1 MPVHN
6 LIAPVAVMYDATIN
20 KLTSNGGPHSFSEF
34 FKMTFDSENKN
45 KGPHKIIGALTV
57 NLQKPGYRLTSKDH
71 DIVMNMMRALSHT
84 CSLPLTDDKGSKR
97 EFEVVDWILLTL
109 RGECPGAKRPYMF
122 PDDIQEQAAIV
133 TAMLESLPKPS
144 TPLPVT
150 PLMSPPPIPTSRRT
164 GTPRKP
170 SVRHQRPF
178 ADDPFTTALMR
189 NINVTGGAV
198 GQPRAYAIRDLTQK
212 KPSNVVGHNGISIG
226 QWWPF
231 RACMIRDGAH
241 GASQGGID
249 GGEKSGA
256 YAIVVAGGKSTL
268 ASTDAANTQRR

>member
-20 KLTSNGGPHSFSEF
+20 KPTSDEGPHSFSEF

-45 KGPHKIIGALTV
+45 KAPHKIIGALTV
-57 NLQKPGYRLTSKDH
+57 NLQKFNYRLTSKEH
-71 DIVMNMMRALSHT
+71 DMVTNMMRALSRI
-84 CSLPLTDDKGSKR
+84 CSLPLTGDNGSKR
-97 EFEVVDWILLTL
+97 EYELIDWILLTL
-109 RGECPGAKRPYMF
+109 KGECPMAKRPYMF
-122 PDDIQEQAAIV
+122 PDDVQEQAAIV
-133 TAMLESLPKPS
+133 TAMLESLPRPS

-150 PLMSPPPIPTSRRT
+150 PPMSPPPIPTSRPT
-164 GTPRKP
+164 GSSKKRP
-170 SVRHQRPF
+170 VRHQQPF
-178 ADDPFTTALMR
+178 SDDPFTTALMR
-189 NINVTGGAV
+189 NIKVTGGRA

-212 KPSNVVGHNGISIG
+212 KPCNVVGHNGISIG

-241 GASQGGID
+241 GSSQGGID

-256 YAIVVAGGKSTL
+256 YAIVVAGGESTL
-268 ASTDAANTQRR
+268 ASTERC

>member
-1 MPVHN
+1 
-6 LIAPVAVMYDATIN
+6 
-20 KLTSNGGPHSFSEF
+20 
-34 FKMTFDSENKN
+34 MTFDPENKN

-57 NLQKPGYRLTSKDH
+57 NLQKSGYLLASKDH
-71 DIVMNMMRALSHT
+71 DIVLNMMKALSHV
-84 CSLPLTDDKGSKR
+84 CSLPLTGDKGSKR
-97 EFEVVDWILLTL
+97 EFGLVDWILLTL
-109 RGECPGAKRPYMF
+109 KGECPMAKRPYRF

-133 TAMLESLPKPS
+133 ASMLVNPPRQG

-150 PLMSPPPIPTSRRT
+150 PPMSPPPTPTNRAT
-164 GTPRKP
+164 GASKKR

-178 ADDPFTTALMR
+178 ADDPFTTTLMR
-189 NINVTGGAV
+189 NINVTGGR
-198 GQPRAYAIRDLTQK
+198 GDQPRAYAIRNLTEK
-212 KPSNVVGHNGISIG
+212 RPWSVVGHNGISVG

-256 YAIVVAGGKSTL
+256 YAVVVAGGESTL
-268 ASTDAANTQRR
+268 ASTERC